1 MDRKNLDRKIAKIIV
16 NAVLEDPAG
25 IAYYNRAIDQLEA
38 EGFYEDWS
46 ASVEDLWLAI
56 ALTWASWGE
65 E

>member
-1 MDRKNLDRKIAKIIV
+1 MDRKNLDRKVATTIV

-46 ASVEDLWLAI
+46 ENVEDLWLAI

>member
-46 ASVEDLWLAI
+46 ESVEDLWLC
-56 ALTWASWGE
+56 
-65 E
+65 

>member
-1 MDRKNLDRKIAKIIV
+1 MDRKNLDRKVARIIV
-16 NAVLEDPAG
+16 NAVIEDPAG

-46 ASVEDLWLAI
+46 ENVEDLWLAI

>member
-38 EGFYEDWS
+38 EGFYEDW
-46 ASVEDLWLAI
+46 AESVEDLWLAI